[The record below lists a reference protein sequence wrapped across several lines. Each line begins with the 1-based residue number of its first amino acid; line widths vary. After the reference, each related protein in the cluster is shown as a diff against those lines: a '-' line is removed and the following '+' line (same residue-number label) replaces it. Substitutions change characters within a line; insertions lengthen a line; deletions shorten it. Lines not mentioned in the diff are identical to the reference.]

1 MISCCKEAFGGMGR
15 YEEMIS
21 CCKEATKIDPKYA
34 PAWYNMGRAFQD
46 GLLVRYSIGVLFY
59 YDD

>member
-1 MISCCKEAFGGMGR
+1 MGR